1 MKPIAI
7 GARGVYRIEPSP
19 AHTAS
24 AIGNAGVHVVS
35 TPALIGF
42 LEDASHRAI
51 LGCYEAGEV
60 SVGTKVDIEHLAAA
74 PLGQAIEATAE
85 VIAVQ
90 GRRVDFQVEARQG
103 ERVVMRGRHQRAVVD
118 LARFLTAEKKPR

>member
-1 MKPIAI
+1 MRPVAI
-7 GARGVYRIEPSP
+7 GARGLYRIEPTQ

-24 AIGNAGVHVVS
+24 AIGNDGVHVVS

-51 LGCYEAGEV
+51 RDCYEAGEV

-74 PLGQAIEATAE
+74 PLGQAIEASAE
-85 VIAVQ
+85 VVAVQ
-90 GRRVDFQVEARQG
+90 GRRVDFKVEAHQG
-103 ERVVMRGRHQRAVVD
+103 GRLVMQGRHQRAVVD
-118 LARFLTAEKKPR
+118 LARFLAGETRPR

>member
-7 GARGVYRIEPSP
+7 GARGIYRIEPTP

-51 LGCYEAGEV
+51 LDCYEAGEV
-60 SVGTKVDIEHLAAA
+60 SVGTKVDVEHLAAA

-85 VIAVQ
+85 VTAVQ

-103 ERVVMRGRHQRAVVD
+103 DRAVMRGRHQRAVVD
-118 LARFLTAEKKPR
+118 LARFLAAEKKAR

>member
-1 MKPIAI
+1 MKPIAV
-7 GARGVYRIEPSP
+7 GASGVYRIEPTP

-51 LGCYEAGEV
+51 LDCYDAGEV
-60 SVGTKVDIEHLAAA
+60 SVGTKVDVEHLAAA
-74 PLGQAIEATAE
+74 PLGQVIDATAE

-90 GRRVDFQVEARQG
+90 GRRVDFKVEARQAG
-103 ERVVMRGRHQRAVVD
+103 RIVMQGRHQRAVVL
-118 LARFLTAEKKPR
+118 LARFLAADKTAR

>member
-7 GARGVYRIEPSP
+7 GARGIYRIEPTE

-24 AIGNAGVHVVS
+24 AIGNEGVHVVS

-51 LGCYEAGEV
+51 LDCYDPGEV

-74 PLGQAIEATAE
+74 PLGQPIEASAE
-85 VIAVQ
+85 VVAVQ
-90 GRRVDFQVEARQG
+90 GRRIDFKVEARQAG
-103 ERVVMRGRHQRAVVD
+103 RLVMRGHHQRAVVD
-118 LARFLTAEKKPR
+118 LARFLAAENKPR

>member
-7 GARGVYRIEPSP
+7 GARGLYRIEPTA
-19 AHTAS
+19 AHMAS
-24 AIGNAGVHVVS
+24 AIGNAGVHVVA

-51 LGCYEAGEV
+51 LDCYDEGEV
-60 SVGTKVDIEHLAAA
+60 SVGTKVDVEHLAAA
-74 PLGQAIEATAE
+74 PLGQPIDAMAE

-90 GRRVDFQVEARQG
+90 GRRIDLKVEALQAGRLIMQ
-103 ERVVMRGRHQRAVVD
+103 GRHQRAVVD
-118 LARFLTAEKKPR
+118 LARFLAGKKKGE

>member
-1 MKPIAI
+1 MKPIAV
-7 GARGVYRIEPSP
+7 GANGVYRIEPTP

-51 LGCYEAGEV
+51 LDCYDAGEV
-60 SVGTKVDIEHLAAA
+60 SVGTKVDVEHLAAA
-74 PLGQAIEATAE
+74 PLGQAIDATAE

-90 GRRVDFQVEARQG
+90 GRRVDFKVEARQAG
-103 ERVVMRGRHQRAVVD
+103 RLVMQGRHQRAVVL
-118 LARFLTAEKKPR
+118 LARFLAADKTAR

>member
-7 GARGVYRIEPSP
+7 GARGTYRIEPTA

-51 LGCYEAGEV
+51 LDCYEAGEV

-74 PLGQAIEATAE
+74 PLGQPIEATAE
-85 VIAVQ
+85 VVAVQ
-90 GRRVDFQVEARQG
+90 GRRVDFRVEARQAG
-103 ERVVMRGRHQRAVVD
+103 RLVMQGHHQRAVVD
-118 LARFLTAEKKPR
+118 LARFLAAENKAR

>member
-1 MKPIAI
+1 
-7 GARGVYRIEPSP
+7 
-19 AHTAS
+19 HTAS

-51 LGCYEAGEV
+51 LDCYEAGEV

-74 PLGQAIEATAE
+74 PLGQPIEATAE
-85 VIAVQ
+85 VTAVQ

-103 ERVVMRGRHQRAVVD
+103 DRVVMRGRHQRAVVD
-118 LARFLTAEKKPR
+118 LARFLAAEKKPR